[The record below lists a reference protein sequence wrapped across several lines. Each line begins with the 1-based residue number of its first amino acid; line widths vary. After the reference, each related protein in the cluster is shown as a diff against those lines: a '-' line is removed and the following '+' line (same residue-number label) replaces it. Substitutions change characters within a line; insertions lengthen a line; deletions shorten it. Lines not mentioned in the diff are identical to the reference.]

1 MFSAVMGD
9 NIDAGNGV
17 PICTG
22 VNGVGIVDGVGEAV
36 GDGSIVGEDV
46 PIATLSGVLACPPQ
60 ADRTRAINRIRLSRT
75 VLR

>member
-9 NIDAGNGV
+9 NTDTGNGV

-22 VNGVGIVDGVGEAV
+22 GNGVGVGDGVGEEV
-36 GDGSIVGEDV
+36 GEGSIVGEDV
-46 PIATLSGVLACPPQ
+46 PIAAVGGVVACPPQ
-60 ADRTRAINRIRLSRT
+60 ADRTSAINRIRSNRK